1 MRPAAAPA
9 DPRPPRSPVPTA
21 RFRQARAAIGGAGL
35 LLLAARIAP
44 EGTAAVLTAL
54 CGVGGWLALS
64 TLLAASRA
72 VQRRWSRAAL
82 AGLLI
87 GDLVA
92 TAIAVRSAGDLAGP
106 TLLLLALPVLA
117 AGLLLEWRVGLLFG
131 LLAAIVSRALALLPG
146 DGAAPTSWMSGLQHV
161 GAFATIGLAA
171 GFLGMRHAASLRDA
185 ARSRSELEAVR
196 SSTDRIVESLGCGLI
211 AVDAADRLQTVNREA
226 RRLLGLAGSIAEIEA
241 QLARDH
247 PRVWRLLVAHRGRH
261 AVRDGERVLR
271 APGRRAFPAWI
282 KLAPVTDG
290 NGADRG
296 RVLLFWDLT
305 ERKRLERAAR
315 RSQRLGAVAELS
327 GGLAHEI
334 RNSLRPITGCA
345 ELLRS
350 QGLLSETARPMVEI
364 ITREADSLEAF
375 LSQFLALA
383 RDKSVKLEP
392 FDLEELIRQE
402 GEALAMGGNAAGG
415 AVVVEGVGGVR
426 LRGDP
431 DWLRQVFRNVI
442 LNGLEAKPGGTVRV
456 AFRRFRRH
464 GRPWVRVTVED
475 EGPGI
480 APEDRRRIFRPFWS
494 GKSAGTGL
502 GLPIALRGVREHGGR
517 IRLDHRQS
525 GGTAFRVDLPLNGP
539 ADRAV
544 GSLAA

>member
-1 MRPAAAPA
+1 VRPAAAPA
-9 DPRPPRSPVPTA
+9 DPPLPRPSVPSA
-21 RFRQARAAIGGAGL
+21 RFRLARAAIGGAGL
-35 LLLAARIAP
+35 LLLAVRIAP
-44 EGTAAVLTAL
+44 EGTVAVLTAL

-64 TLLAASRA
+64 TLLAASRTA
-72 VQRRWSRAAL
+72 QRRWSRAAL
-82 AGLLI
+82 GGLLI

-92 TAIAVRSAGDLAGP
+92 TAIAVRIAGDLAGP
-106 TLLLLALPVLA
+106 TLLLLAIPVLA
-117 AGLLLEWRVGLLFG
+117 GGLLLEWRAGLVLG

-146 DGAAPTSWMSGLQHV
+146 SGIAAAPWTFGLHYV

-171 GFLGMRHAASLRDA
+171 GFLGTRHAASLRDA
-185 ARSRSELEAVR
+185 ARSRSELEAMR

-211 AVDAADRLQTVNREA
+211 AVDAADRLQTVNGEA
-226 RRLLGLAGSIAEIEA
+226 RRLLGLEGSIPEIEE
-241 QLARDH
+241 QLARHH
-247 PRVWRLLVAHRGRH
+247 PRVRRLLSAHRGDA
-261 AVRDGERVLR
+261 AVRDGEGVLR
-271 APGRRAFPAWI
+271 APGRRPFPAWI

-290 NGADRG
+290 GGASRG

-350 QGLLSETARPMVEI
+350 QGLLPETARPMMEI

-392 FDLEELIRQE
+392 FDLDELIRQE
-402 GEALAMGGNAAGG
+402 GHALTVAGSLAGG
-415 AVVVEGVGGVR
+415 EVVVAEGGGVR
-426 LRGDP
+426 LRGDR
-431 DWLRQVFRNVI
+431 DWLRQVFRNLI
-442 LNGLEAKPGGTVRV
+442 LNGMEAKPGGTVRV

-475 EGPGI
+475 DGPGI
-480 APEDRRRIFRPFWS
+480 APGDRRRVFRPFWS

-517 IRLDHRQS
+517 IGLETRQT
-525 GGTAFRVDLPLNGP
+525 GGTAVRVDLPVNGP

>member
-9 DPRPPRSPVPTA
+9 DPPPPRPVVPSA
-21 RFRQARAAIGGAGL
+21 RFRLARATIGGAGL
-35 LLLAARIAP
+35 LLLAVRIAP
-44 EGTAAVLTAL
+44 EGTVAVLTAL

-64 TLLAASRA
+64 TFVAASRRA
-72 VQRRWSRAAL
+72 QRRWSRTAL
-82 AGLLI
+82 AAMLT

-92 TAIAVRSAGDLAGP
+92 TALAVRIAGDLAGP
-106 TLLLLALPVLA
+106 TLLLLAIPVLA
-117 AGLLLEWRVGLLFG
+117 GGLLLEWRAGLLLG
-131 LLAAIVSRALALLPG
+131 LLAAIVSRALALVPG
-146 DGAAPTSWMSGLQHV
+146 GGIAAAPWTFGLHYA

-185 ARSRSELEAVR
+185 ALSRSELETMR
-196 SSTDRIVESLGCGLI
+196 LSTDRIVESLGCGLM
-211 AVDAADRLQTVNREA
+211 AVDAADRLQTVNCEA
-226 RRLLGLAGSIAEIEA
+226 RRLLGLEGSIPEIEQ
-241 QLARDH
+241 QLARHH
-247 PRVWRLLVAHRGRH
+247 PRVRRLLSARHGDH
-261 AVRDGERVLR
+261 AVRDGERILR
-271 APGRRAFPAWI
+271 APGRRPFPAWI

-290 NGADRG
+290 GGADRG

-402 GEALAMGGNAAGG
+402 GHALTAAGSLAG
-415 AVVVEGVGGVR
+415 GEVVVADAGGVR
-426 LRGDP
+426 LRGDR
-431 DWLRQVFRNVI
+431 DWLRQVFRNLI
-442 LNGLEAKPGGTVRV
+442 LNGVEAKPGGSVRV

-475 EGPGI
+475 DGPGI
-480 APEDRRRIFRPFWS
+480 APEDRRRVFRPFWS

-517 IRLDHRQS
+517 IGLETRQI
-525 GGTAFRVDLPLNGP
+525 GGTAVRVDLPVNGP